1 MAEFKFSCPQ
11 CQQPI
16 LCDSSY
22 AGSQI
27 NCPVCQRAILVP
39 SLTPSAADASGRK
52 VRAEISTL
60 RTVAILGAGILAA
73 AGMVLLVVHLVAG
86 PKTVTFKAWVDG
98 VDVVKLSGKNLW
110 IEHQDFQPPG
120 KMSVNGKN
128 WNPVWEKKSSA
139 PYELNPAFK
148 PRNPENVKLIKPAGR
163 GTISILETPT
173 PANDGTLAVQLD
185 DGNEGGADWYEFTI
199 SW

>member
-11 CQQPI
+11 CTQKI

-39 SLTPSAADASGRK
+39 PITPSAADASGRM
-52 VRAEISTL
+52 VRTEISTW

-73 AGMVLLVVHLVAG
+73 AGMVVLAVHLLAG

-98 VDVVKLSGKNLW
+98 VDVVKLSGKGLW

-120 KMSVNGKN
+120 KMSINRKN
-128 WNPVWEKKSSA
+128 WNPVWEKNTSA
-139 PYELNPAFK
+139 PYDLNPAFK
-148 PRNPENVKLIKPAGR
+148 PRSPESVKLIKGAGR
-163 GTISILETPT
+163 GIISIVETPT
-173 PANDGTLAVQLD
+173 PANDETLAVQLD
-185 DGNEGGADWYEFTI
+185 DGGEGGADWYEFTI